1 MNASTLKNHKRNQK
15 KQGNTERRKQA
26 KQEIDKALDARAT
39 DFAEDARKIN
49 ELYGKYAAIND
60 ANGFAEAVIDYA
72 GKSQCLVGHITEFRA
87 IIDGRRYL
95 AIPGEVPTPQQVDE
109 PIPVEAAS
117 EAYDREQKS
126 LEFMNREFQKL
137 IRKIS

>member
-1 MNASTLKNHKRNQK
+1 MSTRTFQKRHQNQK

-26 KQEIDKALDARAT
+26 KREIDKALDARAT

-60 ANGFAEAVIDYA
+60 ASGFAKAVIDYA
-72 GKSQCLVGHITEFRA
+72 GNNQHLVGYITEFRA
-87 IIDGRRYL
+87 VIDSRRYL
-95 AIPGEVPTPQQVDE
+95 AIPGDAPTPRQMDE